1 MTLIHEIPGKLQVHW
16 DEDSRSII
24 DIWQNYYTRL
34 DEFHHAVLV
43 KGLDHS
49 KLNGGIAWIV
59 DSSEAEGK
67 FADQILDYIGTTV
80 FPNFVA
86 NGVKYFITIK
96 PRNSPVAAFNV
107 TSYSMK
113 TADAGL
119 ILVEMDSLDQAL
131 EWLKQQC

>member
-1 MTLIHEIPGKLQVHW
+1 MTLIHEIPGKLHVHW
-16 DEDSRSII
+16 NEDCRAII
-24 DIWQNYYTRL
+24 DVWQNYYTRF
-34 DEFHHAVLV
+34 DEFHHAVLE

-49 KLNGGIAWIV
+49 KLNGGVAWIV

-67 FADQILDYIGTTV
+67 FSDQILDYIGDEV
-80 FPNFVA
+80 FPAFVA

-96 PRNSPVAAFNV
+96 PKNSPVAAFNV

-119 ILVEMDSLDQAL
+119 KLVEMENLDQAI
-131 EWLKQQC
+131 EWAGI

>member
-1 MTLIHEIPGKLQVHW
+1 MTLIHEIPGKLHVYW
-16 DEDSRSII
+16 NEDCRAII
-24 DIWQNYYTRL
+24 DVWKNYYTRF

-43 KGLDHS
+43 KGMDHS

-67 FADQILDYIGTTV
+67 FADQILDYIGTDV
-80 FPNFVA
+80 FPTFVA

-96 PRNSPVAAFNV
+96 PKNSPVAAFNV

-113 TADAGL
+113 TAEAGL
-119 ILVEMDSLDQAL
+119 ILVEVDSLDHAIA
-131 EWLKQQC
+131 WLKQHR